1 MLPRQ
6 RLRTPRW
13 KRRNS
18 LPYTGIMQEFT
29 VSGLALDSAN
39 ESPVVLLKELD
50 GDRVLPVWIG
60 PAEANAI
67 AVKLADVESPRPLTH
82 DLLKRVIDG
91 AGLRLQRV
99 VISEIRRHTF
109 YAELVLEGEGSI
121 VKIDARPSDSIAL
134 ALRTG
139 APIFLSDE
147 LFQEEFGVD
156 PAEDPERGDRLRQ
169 RLERIDPEEFG
180 DITL

>member
-1 MLPRQ
+1 
-6 RLRTPRW
+6 
-13 KRRNS
+13 
-18 LPYTGIMQEFT
+18 MQEFT
-29 VSGLALDSAN
+29 VNGLAIDSTN
-39 ESPVVLLKELD
+39 QSPVVLLKELD

-60 PAEANAI
+60 PAEADAI
-67 AVKLADVESPRPLTH
+67 AIRLAEVDTPRPLTH

-99 VISEIRRHTF
+99 IISEIRQQTF
-109 YAELVLEGEGSI
+109 YAELVLEGEGRI
-121 VKIDARPSDSIAL
+121 LKIDARPSDSIAL

-139 APIFLSDE
+139 APIFISDE

-180 DITL
+180 DLSL